1 MGCDIHAIMERRR
14 YPGDPMFA
22 DVWVNAGDPDLDR
35 EYRLFGVLAGVRS
48 VEMPSLSRD
57 RGLPD
62 DVTDIFESYA
72 ESWHLDA
79 HNHGWVTLAEMKAYD
94 PAPYPYP
101 EQWDDLIAKLDSLP
115 GGEDDKRLVFF
126 FDN

>member
-14 YPGDPMFA
+14 YPDDPMFA
-22 DVWVNAGDPDLDR
+22 DVWINAGDPDLDR
-35 EYRLFGVLAGVRS
+35 EYMLFGALAGVRS

-62 DVTDIFESYA
+62 DVTDIFEAYT
-72 ESWHLDA
+72 ESWRLDA

-94 PAPYPYP
+94 PEPYPYP
-101 EQWDDLIAKLDSLP
+101 AQWNDLIAKLDSLP